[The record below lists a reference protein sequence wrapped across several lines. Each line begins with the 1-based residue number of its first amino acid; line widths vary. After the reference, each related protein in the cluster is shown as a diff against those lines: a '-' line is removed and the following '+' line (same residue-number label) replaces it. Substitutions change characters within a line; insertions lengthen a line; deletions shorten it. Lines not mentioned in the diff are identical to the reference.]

1 LDIVQNIVAYELLF
15 RDGKS
20 NSFPN
25 IDPNQATS
33 NILTN
38 NHLALGLEQ
47 VTGNLPAYINFHADT
62 LIFNF
67 PSFLDSKN
75 VVLEILED
83 VPITPELLSAC
94 SSLYKKGY
102 KLALDDFDFDDKW
115 EAFYP
120 FIDIIKVDVLQFSI
134 LEISKLV
141 RKIRGLDVTLLAE
154 NS

>member
-47 VTGNLPAYINFHADT
+47 VTGNFHADT

-120 FIDIIKVDVLQFSI
+120 FIDIIKVNVLQFSI